1 MSSDITVYGAGYVGL
16 VAAACLAEIGHSVTA
31 VDADATRIDALQK
44 GNVPFHEPGLQEA
57 VRRGVAAGRLRF
69 TTDGTSAAA
78 GAEVAF
84 LAVGTPPAANGATD
98 ESQLLAAA
106 AAAGAGATRD
116 LTLVIKSTAPIGAAE
131 RALEAARAA
140 SKKAGRTCEFSVV
153 VNPEFLRAGHAVHDF
168 MHPDRIVIGGDD
180 EAAVARVAALYEP
193 RFGSEAIIT
202 TSLRSA
208 AMIKYAANAMLATR
222 VSFMNELANLAE
234 QVGADIE
241 EVRRGLGSDP
251 RIGSAYLDA
260 GMGFGGSCLPKDA
273 ASLLAVARESGVE
286 LGVLRATLAANE
298 AQAHRLREKLIRLGG
313 ALDGRTIA
321 VWGLAFKEGTDDL
334 RDAPS
339 SILIH
344 DLIAAG
350 ARVRAFDP
358 KAGDGARRIYQG
370 SEFVTICES
379 ADEALAGAYALA
391 ITAGWPEFR
400 EVSPAQISAALSGAL
415 VVDGRNIFDPMEMAA
430 AGLRYSGIGRGLA

>member
-1 MSSDITVYGAGYVGL
+1 MITAVTVYGAGYVGL
-16 VAAACLAEIGHSVTA
+16 VAAACLADIGHNVTA
-31 VDADATRIDALQK
+31 VDADATRIAALQK
-44 GNVPFHEPGLQEA
+44 GNVPFHEPGLQET
-57 VRRGVAAGRLRF
+57 VQRGVAVGRLRF

-78 GAEVAF
+78 GAGVAF
-84 LAVGTPPAANGATD
+84 LAVGTPPTKNGATD

-106 AAAGAGATRD
+106 ANAGAGATRD

-140 SKKAGRTCEFSVV
+140 SKKAGRTCKFTVV

-180 EAAVARVAALYEP
+180 KAALARVVELYEP
-193 RFGSEAIIT
+193 GFGKEAIIT

-241 EVRRGLGSDP
+241 EIRRGLGSDP

-298 AQAHRLREKLIRLGG
+298 AQAHRLREKLVRLGG
-313 ALDGRTIA
+313 ALDDRTIA

-344 DLIAAG
+344 DLIEAG
-350 ARVRAFDP
+350 ASVRAYDP

-370 SEFVTICES
+370 TERVTICAS
-379 ADEALAGAYALA
+379 ADEALTGAFALA

-400 EVSPAQISAALSGAL
+400 QVSPTQIAAALSGDL
-415 VVDGRNIFDPMEMAA
+415 VVDGRNIFDPAEMAA